1 MNGEYI
7 LLFIIGGLIMVATK
21 HITNNL
27 SPKVGAILATIPVG
41 LFSAYFIVEEDK
53 LPHYLENYLKQTA
66 FIVFTSII
74 YLFLLKK
81 RIVKHRTIYMICVLL
96 WVFFVIAQL
105 SVA

>member
-1 MNGEYI
+1 MNREYI
-7 LLFIIGGLIMVATK
+7 LLFFVGGIIMVATK
-21 HITNNL
+21 HITNNV

-53 LPHYLENYLKQTA
+53 VPKYIENYLKQTT
-66 FIVFTSII
+66 FIVFTSIL

-81 RIVKHRTIYMICVLL
+81 GIIKHRTIYLICVLL

-105 SVA
+105 YRL